1 MNDLL
6 KEAIFN
12 QFGASIDML
21 INAIS
26 NCPDRY
32 FLSQKRFYY
41 IAYHSTIFL
50 DYYLTLP
57 PSDFTP
63 ILPFSQMDEAEKPSE
78 AIGDLIPK
86 KIYTKHELI
95 EYIKLS
101 RAKLNGIID
110 SLTADKLSERFIEGN
125 EDGDMNYSILEILL
139 YNLRHLQHHVGQLN
153 FLLKQDFDKHMEWS
167 FRAGDINQSN
177 DR

>member
-1 MNDLL
+1 MNNLL

-26 NCPDRY
+26 NCPDHY

-63 ILPFSQMDEAEKPSE
+63 ILPFSQMNEEEKPSE
-78 AIGDLIPK
+78 AIGDLIPN

-95 EYIKLS
+95 EYIKSS
-101 RAKLNGIID
+101 RAKFKDIID
-110 SLTADKLSERFIEGN
+110 GLTDEKLSEGFIEGN
-125 EDGDMNYSILEILL
+125 EEGDMNYSLIEILL
-139 YNLRHLQHHVGQLN
+139 YNLRHTQHHIGQLN
-153 FLLKQDFDKHMEWS
+153 ILLKQDFDKHIEWS
-167 FRAGDINQSN
+167 SKAGDINQSN
-177 DR
+177 DC